1 MVGGRDGQ
9 GYRSGVSHTA
19 PAESSSLGSHVLT
32 AEIWLPRPRAEA
44 FRFFGNAANLEAITP
59 PWVRFEIL
67 TPQPIV
73 MAPGTLI
80 DYRLRIHGLPLR
92 WRTEIKVWEP
102 PFRFMDEQLRGPYRL
117 WRHWHTFEEQEGGT
131 LCRDRVEY
139 RVPGGALVN
148 WLFVRHDVARIFRH
162 RQRRLAELFPGT
174 GDRVAKVSPAAT
186 GF

>member
-1 MVGGRDGQ
+1 MVGGLDAPD
-9 GYRSGVSHTA
+9 YRCGVNPSVT
-19 PAESSSLGSHVLT
+19 AESSPPGFHVFS
-32 AEIWLPRPRAEA
+32 AEIWLPRPRAEV
-44 FRFFGNAANLEAITP
+44 FRFFGDAANLEAITP

-67 TPQPIV
+67 TPQPIA

-131 LCRDRVEY
+131 LCRDGVEY
-139 RVPGGALVN
+139 QVPGGALVN
-148 WLFVRHDVARIFRH
+148 WLFVRHDVNRIFRY
-162 RQRRLAELFPGT
+162 RQQRLADLFPGKD
-174 GDRVAKVSPAAT
+174 GRVAKVSPAAT